1 MERNIHVFYEGA
13 AGKNLLKRPL
23 DERGVSTCVVN
34 NFLEKGAVCFHR
46 FRVSLCE

>member
-1 MERNIHVFYEGA
+1 MYFMRAPQE
-13 AGKNLLKRPL
+13 KNLLKRPL

-46 FRVSLCE
+46 FRASLCE